1 MVDEKNNVTFYISEQ
16 VSLQEKIS
24 SYRMENFVK
33 FWIRDSRSIGA
44 AQERVKRK
52 LIEEIRYYKLI
63 YACIHGG
70 KNKFKPLGWGARQT
84 S

>member
-1 MVDEKNNVTFYISEQ
+1 
-16 VSLQEKIS
+16 
-24 SYRMENFVK
+24 MENFVK

-70 KNKFKPLGWGARQT
+70 KNKFKPLG
-84 S
+84 